1 MSLQC
6 ISVFYIFAFTQ
17 IVLLHELWPNLEGA
31 VREAGAD
38 KHFSGEK
45 DWVGEWQSLGTVN

>member
-17 IVLLHELWPNLEGA
+17 IVLLRELWPNLEGA